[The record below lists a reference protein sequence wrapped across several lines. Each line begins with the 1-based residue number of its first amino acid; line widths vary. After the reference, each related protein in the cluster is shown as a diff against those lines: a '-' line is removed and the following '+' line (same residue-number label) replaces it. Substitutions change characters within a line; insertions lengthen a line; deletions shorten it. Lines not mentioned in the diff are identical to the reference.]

1 MAADST
7 ILETPR
13 LLLRRL
19 SEDDAPFMLAILND
33 EAFLRF
39 IGDRNVRTED
49 EARAYIRNGALAS
62 YEANAYGLYLVESKE
77 HGAPVGLCGVL
88 RRDILPDPDLG
99 FAFRAE
105 HRSRGY
111 GKEAAAATLEY
122 ARHTLGFPRIAAI
135 VSPEN
140 AASLRLLHGLG
151 FAFERMVRMTEGE
164 PEILYLVRELND
176 RASAAP

>member
-13 LLLRRL
+13 LRLRRL
-19 SEDDAPFMLAILND
+19 SEDDAPFMLALLND

-49 EARAYIRNGALAS
+49 EARAYILNGAMAS
-62 YEANAYGLYLVESKE
+62 YEANGFGLYLVESKA
-77 HGAPVGLCGVL
+77 HGAPIGLCGVL
-88 RRDILPDPDLG
+88 RRDSLPDPDLG
-99 FAFRAE
+99 FAFTAE

-122 ARHTLGFPRIAAI
+122 AARTLGLPRIAAI
-135 VSPEN
+135 VSPDN
-140 AASLRLLHGLG
+140 DASLRVLHGLG
-151 FAFERMVRMTEGE
+151 FAFERMVRMSEDE
-164 PEILYLVRELND
+164 PEILYLARELNG
-176 RASAAP
+176 RAPAAP